1 VIASQNQPIVK
12 KIGVSCVAIFFVLQI
27 ALLNNRNL
35 IYRSNSLLW
44 EDTLKKSPGKIRAL
58 HNLSH
63 IYLAEKNYTK
73 AFIALRSLADSKASP
88 HYIAYAHSNLGAIY
102 LQWGDYS
109 KAENEFKFGIKAKP
123 TLPTN
128 HFNLGTLLASQGR
141 NLEAKKSYEKAEDL
155 YKNYKWGYQIPAELY
170 INKARLLLRLRLY
183 DEAERSINDYLTI
196 VKIPFI
202 LLEQDRISGSGPG
215 YFILA
220 NIYSATGRLEKAL
233 YKYSQVGGKSELKA
247 EAHNNRA
254 LIFIKKKS
262 FKQAFEELNQA
273 IIISPNLV
281 DAHYNLGN
289 LLIKTNGDSTK
300 ARKHLEKALK
310 LITSQEGANRIKS
323 VLKTLP

>member
-1 VIASQNQPIVK
+1 
-12 KIGVSCVAIFFVLQI
+12 
-27 ALLNNRNL
+27 
-35 IYRSNSLLW
+35 
-44 EDTLKKSPGKIRAL
+44 
-58 HNLSH
+58 
-63 IYLAEKNYTK
+63 
-73 AFIALRSLADSKASP
+73 
-88 HYIAYAHSNLGAIY
+88 
-102 LQWGDYS
+102 
-109 KAENEFKFGIKAKP
+109 
-123 TLPTN
+123 
-128 HFNLGTLLASQGR
+128 
-141 NLEAKKSYEKAEDL
+141 KAEDL

-202 LLEQDRISGSGPG
+202 LLEQDDHGYRIPGSGPG

-289 LLIKTNGDSTK
+289 LLIKTNGDSIK

-310 LITSQEGANRIKS
+310 LITSQERANRIKS
-323 VLKTLP
+323 LLKTLP